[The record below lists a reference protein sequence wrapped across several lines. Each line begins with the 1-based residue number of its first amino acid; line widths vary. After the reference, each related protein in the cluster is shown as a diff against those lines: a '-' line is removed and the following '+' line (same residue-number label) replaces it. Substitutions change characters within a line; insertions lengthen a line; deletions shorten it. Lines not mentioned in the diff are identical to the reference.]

1 MKAQRVLIVCGV
13 MIIMTMVT
21 GSASGQPEIAPGD
34 FFKFPAPGGVVTAD
48 EVDGESDFFPFGIAV
63 VPFPTFA
70 SDNLNTGVPLAGA
83 VFASGA
89 LSRAITEVHQI
100 NEFTIPDPGNTGHAL
115 KAQISGSAFIG
126 VFLGLLGTGQAGY
139 SVTVEVIDVTN
150 GEHHLVKSMT
160 IDERQFKSELGVSA
174 SLSGAIQA
182 GGIFAG
188 GEASIGLGVSI
199 PASMELVRA
208 TKDFGLDVLVQRGH
222 TYQVML
228 KLEAEARNTLFGT
241 YAIVAFPDV
250 NDLLVGGFPSF
261 FSPDTVIDLVDEIIP
276 ANELPNIPFV
286 FGLGYFSPLT
296 GNFID
301 STNDLLDDIGI
312 PTSLS
317 GLADSIFAPVETE
330 LFLNPGERGVF
341 LTQLSV
347 LIQQDE
353 LEILENKLD
362 TVVELILA
370 NAEAIENNRIVLCDV
385 ERLLHTPQGQRESDC
400 ENCSD
405 QPGFPYDW
413 PENNNSRQNQASDQG
428 HPQGRPITALP
439 PSRRVNSFSLTDFF
453 RGLFR

>member
-1 MKAQRVLIVCGV
+1 MKAQRILVVCGV
-13 MIIMTMVT
+13 MVIMAMVT
-21 GSASGQPEIAPGD
+21 GLASGEPEIAPGD
-34 FFKFPAPGGVVTAD
+34 FFEFPAPGGVVTAD
-48 EVDGESDFFPFGIAV
+48 AVDGESDFFPFGINV
-63 VPFPTFA
+63 FPTFA

-83 VFASGA
+83 VFASGK

-115 KAQISGSAFIG
+115 HAQISGSAFIG
-126 VFLGLLGTGQAGY
+126 VFFGLLGVGQAGY

-150 GEHHLVKSMT
+150 GEHHLVKSVT
-160 IDERQFKSELGVSA
+160 IDERQFKSDLAVSA

-188 GEASIGLGVSI
+188 GEASIGIGVSI

-286 FGLGYFSPLT
+286 LGLGYFSPLT
-296 GNFID
+296 GDFID

-312 PTSLS
+312 PTSLG
-317 GLADSIFAPVETE
+317 GLAESIFAPVETE

-347 LIQQDE
+347 LVQQDE
-353 LEILENKLD
+353 LEILQQ
-362 TVVELILA
+362 LILA
-370 NAEAIENNRIVLCDV
+370 NADAIENNRVILCDV

-413 PENNNSRQNQASDQG
+413 PENNNSRQNQASDNR
-428 HPQGRPITALP
+428 HPQIRPITALP
-439 PSRRVNSFSLTDFF
+439 PSRRMNSFSLRNFF
-453 RGLFR
+453 RDLIR